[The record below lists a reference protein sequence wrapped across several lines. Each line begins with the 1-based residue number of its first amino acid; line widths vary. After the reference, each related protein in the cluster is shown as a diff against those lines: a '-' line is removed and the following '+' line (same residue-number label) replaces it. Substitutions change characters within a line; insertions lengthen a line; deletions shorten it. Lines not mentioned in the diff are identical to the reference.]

1 MMTNTGKFCRDVEDY
16 INNKIAAYAYEISN
30 IESVR
35 CTRRSDRIFMEL
47 VHEDGDVR
55 YFDCS
60 ALDKSTIG
68 IMFSHIIANDPVS
81 REIRD
86 RKVKKEVRRLFRQ
99 GV

>member
-1 MMTNTGKFCRDVEDY
+1 MMTNTGKFYRDVEDY

-60 ALDKSTIG
+60 SLDKSTVG
-68 IMFSHIIANDPVS
+68 IMFSHIIANDPIS

-99 GV
+99 GA

>member
-1 MMTNTGKFCRDVEDY
+1 MITNTGKFYRDVEDY
-16 INNKIAAYAYEISN
+16 INNKIAAYACDINN

-35 CTRRSDRIFMEL
+35 CARRGDHIFMEL
-47 VHEDGDVR
+47 VHEDSDVR
-55 YFDCS
+55 YFDCTS
-60 ALDKSTIG
+60 FDKSMVG